1 MIHVVGNVA
10 IDTVVRVARFAN
22 PGETIIADGAVE
34 DIGGKGSN
42 QAVVI
47 ARAGVPVRLV
57 AAIGNDAGGQSV
69 RERLSQEGVI
79 TDGLWTWSGPTD
91 RCIIQV
97 DARGENTIVSLIG
110 AAQAFDPLA
119 MTDLA
124 HRVGP
129 GDTLLFQGNLRP
141 DVLRRCL
148 AFARERGATTVLNPS
163 PISAPEDY
171 DWDRVDV
178 AVMNAGEAETLTCE
192 AHVVPAAER
201 LHGAGAKVVV
211 VTMGAAGPYMST
223 EEQQYGVLHLR
234 PDGAP
239 PPPVVDTTGAGD
251 VFAGALI
258 AARVS
263 GLGWGQALGVAS
275 DAASLSVTRPG
286 VLASFPSAV
295 EMAEFIW
302 HQRARSE
309 APVTP

>member
-34 DIGGKGSN
+34 DMGGKGSN

-57 AAIGNDAGGQSV
+57 AAVGNDAAGRSV

-124 HRVGP
+124 QRVTS
-129 GDTLLFQGNLRP
+129 GDTVLFQGNLRP
-141 DVLRRCL
+141 EVLRRCL
-148 AFARERGATTVLNPS
+148 AFARERGAVTVLNPS

-171 DWDRVDV
+171 DWRQVDV
-178 AVMNAGEAETLTCE
+178 AIMNSGESRVLTGEAYAQT
-192 AHVVPAAER
+192 AAER
-201 LHGAGAKVVV
+201 LRKAGVKVVV
-211 VTMGAAGPYMST
+211 VT
-223 EEQQYGVLHLR
+223 L
-234 PDGAP
+234 GAP
-239 PPPVVDTTGAGD
+239 GAYMLSEEGQGIMTGLRSRAAPPVVDTTGAGD
-251 VFAGALI
+251 VFAGAFV
-258 AARVS
+258 AAHA
-263 GLGWGQALGVAS
+263 LEFGWGQALTLAS
-275 DAASLSVTRPG
+275 HAASLSVTRSG
-286 VLASFPSAV
+286 VLASFPSAA
-295 EMAEFIW
+295 EMGEFVRR
-302 HQRARSE
+302 QRARSE
-309 APVTP
+309 MPAIT